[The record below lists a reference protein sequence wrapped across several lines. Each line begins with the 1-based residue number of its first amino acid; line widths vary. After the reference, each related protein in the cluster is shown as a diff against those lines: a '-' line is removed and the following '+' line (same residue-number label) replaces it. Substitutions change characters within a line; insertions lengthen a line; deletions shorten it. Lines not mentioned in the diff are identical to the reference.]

1 VREQHTRQA
10 AQAVAMPLPLLIF
23 GASGVA
29 AMYDKLRSKD
39 EESGL
44 RESEEIKMNALGRN
58 NW

>member
-1 VREQHTRQA
+1 
-10 AQAVAMPLPLLIF
+10 
-23 GASGVA
+23 
-29 AMYDKLRSKD
+29 MYDKLRSKD